1 MQGQGR
7 PTRSA
12 KAKKDS
18 MYDYECVSN
27 GNESDAETSVVEGTC
42 GARSRRAQSDMDQS
56 WEMFEERERESNLE
70 ILKAMKVKTKK
81 TSKTKLPPN
90 IVRTTVEG
98 RTLTGVSVRDVL
110 LETAK
115 TKAEITKHKLDKT
128 VGDGGGDTANS
139 GTSNHV
145 GEGGGNNANSGVSN
159 HVGEGEGTIQILG
172 SANKSGSEF

>member
-7 PTRSA
+7 PTRYA
-12 KAKKDS
+12 KAKQDS
-18 MYDYECVSN
+18 MFDYECVSN
-27 GNESDAETSVVEGTC
+27 GNESDAETSVVGGTC
-42 GARSRRAQSDMDQS
+42 GNARSRRAQSDMDQS

-81 TSKTKLPPN
+81 SKTKLPPN

-98 RTLTGVSVRDVL
+98 RTLTGASLRDVL

-145 GEGGGNNANSGVSN
+145 GEGGGNNTNIPYVYGP
-159 HVGEGEGTIQILG
+159 
-172 SANKSGSEF
+172 